1 MHLPPGKTGLLAQQC
16 ARFGAAVTVTC
27 VIAVKDLATQLFGE
41 TCIAS
46 AIKLP
51 NGPAARELRGR
62 IMEVSCR
69 YPGSS
74 ARLHAH
80 QTWPLARPALRD
92 RKSTRLN
99 SSHLGIS
106 YAV

>member
-51 NGPAARELRGR
+51 NWTAARELRGR

-80 QTWPLARPALRD
+80 QTWPPARQERMRRVAIRPGHPDLRQ
-92 RKSTRLN
+92 RGR
-99 SSHLGIS
+99 
-106 YAV
+106 